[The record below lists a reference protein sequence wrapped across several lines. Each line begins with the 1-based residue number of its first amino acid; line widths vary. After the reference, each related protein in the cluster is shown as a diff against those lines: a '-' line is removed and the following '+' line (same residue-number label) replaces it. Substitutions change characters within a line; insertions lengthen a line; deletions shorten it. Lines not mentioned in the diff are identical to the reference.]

1 MLVLNLVAMSNWGR
15 FFFGHFV
22 QKRTVPNWT
31 FCRLFLFFYNKKRQH
46 FCATSSTI
54 KKQVIKMTIYLDV
67 VIIENLI
74 MNSIIMYA
82 TAIILKVQIKHIRIL
97 ISSTIRSN
105 LFSNDIYIKT
115 SNIFKFIH
123 KNHLINNHG
132 VHSI

>member
-1 MLVLNLVAMSNWGR
+1 
-15 FFFGHFV
+15 
-22 QKRTVPNWT
+22 
-31 FCRLFLFFYNKKRQH
+31 
-46 FCATSSTI
+46 
-54 KKQVIKMTIYLDV
+54 MTIYLDV

-105 LFSNDIYIKT
+105 VFSNDIYIKT

-123 KNHLINNHG
+123 KNNFINNHG
-132 VHSI
+132 IHSI

>member
-1 MLVLNLVAMSNWGR
+1 
-15 FFFGHFV
+15 
-22 QKRTVPNWT
+22 
-31 FCRLFLFFYNKKRQH
+31 
-46 FCATSSTI
+46 
-54 KKQVIKMTIYLDV
+54 MTIYLDV

-105 LFSNDIYIKT
+105 LFSNDIYIKS

-132 VHSI
+132 IHSI

>member
-1 MLVLNLVAMSNWGR
+1 
-15 FFFGHFV
+15 
-22 QKRTVPNWT
+22 
-31 FCRLFLFFYNKKRQH
+31 
-46 FCATSSTI
+46 
-54 KKQVIKMTIYLDV
+54 MTIYLDV

-115 SNIFKFIH
+115 SNIFKFIY

-132 VHSI
+132 IHSI